1 MEKSER
7 QKNFEAIME
16 VKDIISN
23 LPVIKDNKDIKIKQ
37 DDPETII
44 SGDITMEFKK
54 EFDDAAIHSQFIRI
68 LKRIEEYEDNHT
80 LKVKIL
86 QLLDIIKTLIAG
98 SYINFENFAEFDNTV
113 SIPLFYLPDTVISN
127 ILFDENIEKDGL
139 GKTIEKHLKKC
150 NEDLEL
156 NYAMST
162 ENIDGTTYY
171 NITENLNSVT
181 KLQLYKDKQA
191 QETSNVSFTMFV
203 NVI

>member
-16 VKDIISN
+16 VKKIISN

-37 DDPETII
+37 DEPKTM
-44 SGDITMEFKK
+44 SADITIEFKK

-68 LKRIEEYEDNHT
+68 LKNIEDYEDSNT
-80 LKVKIL
+80 LKVKVL

-98 SYINFENFAEFDNTV
+98 SYIDFENFAEFDNTV
-113 SIPLFYLPDTVISN
+113 SIPLFYMPDTTISN

-156 NYAMST
+156 NYAMSA
-162 ENIDGTTYY
+162 ESIDGITYY

-181 KLQLYKDKQA
+181 KLQLYKDNC
-191 QETSNVSFTMFV
+191 TSKANNISFTMFV

>member
-37 DDPETII
+37 DDPETI
-44 SGDITMEFKK
+44 SGDIKIEFKK

-113 SIPLFYLPDTVISN
+113 SIPLFYIPDIIISN
-127 ILFDENIEKDGL
+127 ILFDDNIEKDGL

-162 ENIDGTTYY
+162 ENIDGITYY

>member
-1 MEKSER
+1 MKKSER

-37 DDPETII
+37 DDPKTM
-44 SGDITMEFKK
+44 SADITIEFKK

-68 LKRIEEYEDNHT
+68 LKRIEDYEDNNT
-80 LKVKIL
+80 LKVKVL

-98 SYINFENFAEFDNTV
+98 CYIDFKNFAEFDNTV
-113 SIPLFYLPDTVISN
+113 SIPLFYMPDTTISN

-139 GKTIEKHLKKC
+139 DKTIEKHLKKC
-150 NEDLEL
+150 NEDLDL
-156 NYAMST
+156 NYTMSA
-162 ENIDGTTYY
+162 ESIDGITYY
-171 NITENLNSVT
+171 NITEHLNSVT
-181 KLQLYKDKQA
+181 KLQLYKDNCTAKA
-191 QETSNVSFTMFV
+191 NNVSFTMFV